1 MEYGLVALWWL
12 FFLSLAASGAPAAA
26 ALLARCADRGL
37 SLSLPLSFS
46 VLALVGFWAGQVRFG
61 LLAFGVGLLTLLA
74 ASLLALRR
82 GVRLPHRSVVLDT
95 LVVFTLAYLL
105 VIVIRGL
112 DPAVTPTAGEKFLDF
127 GLLQT
132 LLRAEVLPPED
143 VWFAGEPVRY
153 YYGGHML
160 AALFA
165 EATGT
170 DARFAYNLAL
180 AGFYATSVTAAFGLA
195 GTVAAGMGYPRR
207 TAGALAAF
215 LFGVAGTLTTALGLL
230 LWVLPDTL
238 AEPLLAATGYE
249 PDRVSGGPT
258 QFSYWDASRVIEGTI
273 NEFPLFA
280 YLNGDLHAHMMSV
293 PFVLLVA
300 ACCHEYYRTPE
311 EERRRRLALLASG
324 GVLVG
329 LLAFVN
335 TWDAPI
341 ATGLLALTLALAHSG
356 PTSLLPE
363 RFRRGSP
370 SSVRIELRR
379 LVLAGLLV
387 VPPVLLGLLAVV
399 PFLTGT
405 ASGRSVGFLP
415 DRSPLGSLLLVH
427 GTFLVA
433 FWAFFLTREEYRG
446 HRRTIVA
453 LALFALVLGWLADL
467 AAVGLALPLL
477 ALGWHRCRTG
487 GGFAS
492 LLVVAGSGLVL
503 IVEVAYVV
511 ETAGPERL
519 NTVFKTYAQLWGL
532 WSVAGGVVL
541 AGLLSDRRRFAP
553 STPPRTRRNTA
564 TLLVVLVVA
573 ASGLYAP
580 FALASHAAT
589 SDEKTLDATAFV
601 EEQHPEEAEAIAWL
615 AEREGQPTMVS
626 APGTHEAGIY
636 RWVNA
641 PSSLTGVP
649 TVAGWAHQ
657 TGYRDPGEYHERVA
671 DVGTIYEGEPDE
683 RRALLTEYD
692 VEYVYVGPEE
702 RERYE
707 LGEFEEL
714 PGVEVAGE
722 FGAVVIYRVD

>member
-12 FFLSLAASGAPAAA
+12 FFVSLAAAGAPLAAA
-26 ALLARCADRGL
+26 CFRRSADRGIGVA
-37 SLSLPLSFS
+37 LPLSFS
-46 VLALVGFWAGQVRFG
+46 ILVLVGFWVGQARFG
-61 LLAFGVGLLTLLA
+61 LLAFVVGLLTVLA
-74 ASLLALRR
+74 ASSLALVR
-82 GVRLPHRSVVLDT
+82 GVRLPDRSALLDT

-105 VIVIRGL
+105 VIAIRGL

-127 GLLQT
+127 GLLRT
-132 LLRAEVLPPED
+132 LLRAEALPPED
-143 VWFAGEPVRY
+143 VWFAGESVRY

-160 AALFA
+160 AVLFA

-195 GTVAAGMGYPRR
+195 GSIAARVGYPRR
-207 TAGALAAF
+207 LAGALAAL
-215 LFGVAGTLTTALGLL
+215 LFGLAGTLTTALGLFV
-230 LWVLPDTL
+230 WALPD
-238 AEPLLAATGYE
+238 AVSVPLLAATGYE
-249 PDRVSGGPT
+249 PDRVAAGPGE
-258 QFSYWDASRVIEGTI
+258 FSYWDASRVIEGTI
-273 NEFPLFA
+273 TEFPLFA

-300 ACCHEYYRTPE
+300 ACCHEYYATPE
-311 EERRRRLALLASG
+311 DDRPLRLALVACVGLM
-324 GVLVG
+324 VG

-341 ATGLLALTLALAHSG
+341 AAGLLALTLTLAPAG
-356 PTSLLPE
+356 PCSLLPTGLH
-363 RFRRGSP
+363 RSCPNSLRG
-370 SSVRIELRR
+370 ELGRP
-379 LVLAGLLV
+379 VLAGILV
-387 VPPVLLGLLAVV
+387 VPALCLGLLAVS

-405 ASGRSVGFLP
+405 ASGRAVGFLP

-427 GTFLVA
+427 GTFLAA
-433 FWAFFLTREEYRG
+433 FWAFFLAREPYREY
-446 HRRTIVA
+446 RRTIVA
-453 LALFALVLGWLADL
+453 LGFLALVVGWSADL
-467 AAVGLALPLL
+467 AAVGLVAPLL

-492 LLVVAGSGLVL
+492 LLVVAGAGLVL
-503 IVEVAYVV
+503 IVEFAYVI

-532 WSVAGGVVL
+532 WSVAGGVAL
-541 AGLLSDRRRFAP
+541 AALIRDWRRLAP
-553 STPPRTRRNTA
+553 PVSARAGRTALTVG
-564 TLLVVLVVA
+564 VVLVVA

-580 FALASHAAT
+580 FALANHVST
-589 SDEKTLDATAFV
+589 YDGNTLDATAFV
-601 EEQHPEEAEAIAWL
+601 AEEHPEEAEAIAWL
-615 AEREGQPTMVS
+615 DEREGQPTIVS
-626 APGTHEAGIY
+626 APGTHESGIY

-657 TGYRDPGEYHERVA
+657 TGYRDPATYHARVA
-671 DVGTIYEGEPDE
+671 DVETIYEGEPVE
-683 RRALLTEYD
+683 RLALLDAYD

-707 LGEFEEL
+707 IRAFDEL
-714 PGVEVAGE
+714 SGVEVEGE
-722 FGAVVIYRVD
+722 FGEVVIYRVD